1 MFDYTQGKTAETA
14 EDLTAKSN
22 YPQILLGKEATSAS
36 IPLLPIC
43 DDQTSAR
50 EPIPGQERCTT
61 VPENIMHQKPTRKL
75 AWVGSWTWEIAGAG
89 LSLICLVL
97 LVVFLKYADGAEYD
111 TWQYRLSPNTVASAI
126 VTVAK
131 ASLLLMV
138 SSSLSQLKWNPS
150 NEKTRLYHFQVLDQ
164 ASRGPWGSLEVLW
177 RWKLKP
183 GLITAGAF
191 LTVFS
196 VAIDPLAQQLLSYPI
211 IRRKT
216 PSSDGLAYA
225 QSTHSYSAQD
235 LTGLTP
241 IFAQY
246 EMEPDMVEAIVSG
259 LGGKSTGLE
268 PVCPTGDCEYPVFV
282 SLGICSSCEDVT
294 AKSTQICDMTT
305 IEAVEHDD
313 LNFFNKSLP
322 LNCSYTTPNNN
333 TIEPRLFTGQLSE
346 SRQGAVLYR
355 QPWTSI
361 VTSSSLLK
369 SRIVSFL
376 SAKYEQ
382 PVLFYTTQNTT
393 TWEQRPVLTECSLS
407 WCEKQYSN
415 NYYSSN
421 GHRTLVATRSQVLSD
436 PTLPLDGYFWIFSS
450 PNGSILSSQASNYTV
465 DSLTG
470 QVTSNKLEYLFN
482 SILET
487 VGQSTSPINT
497 ALILYNSKNLTETI
511 AQMASSMTDAI
522 RSKPGAK
529 NSNVDGDAYKSSTIV
544 HVRWG
549 WIALPIAYVI
559 MAILILLAT
568 AMSSRKSIIWKA
580 SMLPFLL
587 GHIQTRPEHDL
598 TGLPLDVDQIVDMTR
613 SIEIVTARDH
623 PLLLVEE

>member
-1 MFDYTQGKTAETA
+1 
-14 EDLTAKSN
+14 
-22 YPQILLGKEATSAS
+22 
-36 IPLLPIC
+36 
-43 DDQTSAR
+43 
-50 EPIPGQERCTT
+50 
-61 VPENIMHQKPTRKL
+61 MHQEPTRKL
-75 AWVGSWTWEIAGAG
+75 AWIGSWTWEIAGAG
-89 LSLICLVL
+89 LSVICLVL

-111 TWQYRLSPNTVASAI
+111 TWQYRLSPNTIASAI

-131 ASLLLMV
+131 ASLLLIV
-138 SSSLSQLKWNPS
+138 SSSLSQLKWNPP
-150 NEKTRLYHFQVLDQ
+150 NEKTLLYHFQVLDQ

-196 VAIDPLAQQLLSYPI
+196 VAIDPLAQQLLNYPV

-225 QSTHSYSAQD
+225 QSTHSYSAQG

-241 IFAQY
+241 DLAQY
-246 EMEPDMVEAIVSG
+246 EMEPSMLEAIVSG
-259 LGGKSTGLE
+259 LGGKSAGLE

-294 AKSTQICDMTT
+294 AKSTQICNMTT
-305 IEAVEHDD
+305 IEAIYHT
-313 LNFFNKSLP
+313 FNLVHSFDKSLP

-333 TIEPRLFTGQLSE
+333 TIEPPIFTGQFSATRLE
-346 SRQGAVLYR
+346 AMLFR
-355 QPWTSI
+355 QPWTST
-361 VTSSSLLK
+361 VTASSLLK
-369 SRIVSFL
+369 SQIVSFL
-376 SAKYEQ
+376 SARYEQ
-382 PVLFYTTQNTT
+382 PGLLYTTQNTT

-415 NYYSSN
+415 NYYNSN
-421 GHRTLVATRSQVLSD
+421 GHRTLVVTRSQVLND
-436 PTLPLDGYFWIFSS
+436 PTLSHDGNDWIFSS
-450 PNGSILSSQASNYTV
+450 PNESTLFLQASNYTV
-465 DSLTG
+465 NSFTA
-470 QVTSNKLEYLFN
+470 QVTSTRLEQLFN

-487 VGQSTSPINT
+487 IGIQSTSSINT
-497 ALILYNSKNLTETI
+497 ALILYNSKNLTETM
-511 AQMASSMTDAI
+511 AQMDSSMTDAI
-522 RSKPGAK
+522 RSNPGAK
-529 NSNVDGDAYKSSTIV
+529 NSNVDGDAYKSSTVI

-549 WIALPIAYVI
+549 WIALPIAYVM

-568 AMSSRKSIIWKA
+568 AISSRKSIIWKA

-598 TGLPLDVDQIVDMTR
+598 TRSPPDVDQIVEMTR
-613 SIEIVTARDH
+613 SMEILTAKDH